1 MSLLHQRRDVIE
13 ELVSHTSRQLHQMKL
28 ITQRWTA
35 QEKWTLLLTR
45 LLRRW
50 LGGKWL
56 PVLPEEARR
65 LLSG

>member
-35 QEKWTLLLTR
+35 QEKWTR

-56 PVLPEEARR
+56 PGLPEEARR